1 MKNKKIIAGVIGII
15 IIGISL
21 AWLRKSALRD
31 DNISPKSTQ
40 SPIKT
45 PPSENERGIKLEG
58 MSYTEISE
66 DGRNRWKIVAKEV
79 EIFLGEKKS
88 FLTGVYVEF
97 YLSDGQTIRLEA
109 DKGTFM
115 AGVKDI
121 EVSGNVT
128 VTLPEG
134 LVFKT
139 EKALYS
145 NKTRELSTEGQLE
158 FSSETLNGKIGRWR
172 YSLEGNTGYGEG
184 GVLIRWKTGISI
196 RERDARIG
204 ARKASF

>member
-15 IIGISL
+15 IVGISVT
-21 AWLRKSALRD
+21 WLRKGALRD
-31 DNISPKSTQ
+31 DNISPKPTQ
-40 SPIKT
+40 
-45 PPSENERGIKLEG
+45 PPLQTAPSNNDRGIKLEG

-97 YLSDGQTIRLEA
+97 YLSDGQAIKLEA

-158 FSSETLNGKIGRWR
+158 FSSETLNGKIGKWR

-184 GVLIRWKTGISI
+184 GVSIKWKTGISI
-196 RERDARIG
+196 RDKDAKIG
-204 ARKASF
+204 TRKVSF